1 MFCFRTMLSLLT
13 MSIYHKITTL
23 LAVIYTIKVMS
34 PYIIKMC
41 RFKSMWKLLIKYI
54 LRSYIYIT
62 GGELFRFSSGL
73 RPLLTILHY
82 SMFWPPGS
90 SNAQNMAKW
99 ILSMWMLMF
108 KHRVSMRAG
117 PPFSIFDRYE
127 HDLEL
132 LPEHLDFQTC
142 GKQPFLVP
150 TSSFCSIGHNDR
162 ERWFSNPGIW
172 KE

>member
-1 MFCFRTMLSLLT
+1 M
-13 MSIYHKITTL
+13 TTL

-41 RFKSMWKLLIKYI
+41 RFKSTWKLLIKYI
-54 LRSYIYIT
+54 LRPYISQEESCSDFLLVYDHCW
-62 GGELFRFSSGL
+62 RSS
-73 RPLLTILHY
+73 T
-82 SMFWPPGS
+82 MFWPPGS

-108 KHRVSMRAG
+108 KHRVSMTAG

-132 LPEHLDFQTC
+132 PPEHLDFQTC

-162 ERWFSNPGIW
+162 ERWFSNRGIW
-172 KE
+172 NE

>member
-13 MSIYHKITTL
+13 MPISQKDNSPGCHIYHKSHVTIHHKDVQVQKHMKTFNQIHPTT
-23 LAVIYTIKVMS
+23 
-34 PYIIKMC
+34 
-41 RFKSMWKLLIKYI
+41 
-54 LRSYIYIT
+54 IYIT

-73 RPLLTILHY
+73 WPLLTILHY

-142 GKQPFLVP
+142 GKQPFFMP
-150 TSSFCSIGHNDR
+150 TSCFCSIGHNGQ

>member
-13 MSIYHKITTL
+13 MSISQNYNSPGCHIYHKSHVTIHHKDVQVQKHMKTFNQIHPTT
-23 LAVIYTIKVMS
+23 
-34 PYIIKMC
+34 
-41 RFKSMWKLLIKYI
+41 
-54 LRSYIYIT
+54 IYIT

-73 RPLLTILHY
+73 WPLLTILHY

-99 ILSMWMLMF
+99 MLSMWMLML
-108 KHRVSMRAG
+108 KHLVSMRV
-117 PPFSIFDRYE
+117 SIFDWYK

-142 GKQPFLVP
+142 GKQPFFMP
-150 TSSFCSIGHNDR
+150 TSPFCSIGHNDR

-172 KE
+172 NE

>member
-13 MSIYHKITTL
+13 MPISQKDNSPGCHIYHKSHATIHHKDVQVQKHMKTFNQIHPTT
-23 LAVIYTIKVMS
+23 
-34 PYIIKMC
+34 
-41 RFKSMWKLLIKYI
+41 
-54 LRSYIYIT
+54 IYIT

-117 PPFSIFDRYE
+117 PPFSIYDRYE